1 MKTRKRMPAIGE
13 AFDADQMNDP
23 ERIESYI
30 RELEYYKPRGFS
42 KLVKEGRAIVR
53 TMWADAE
60 SDRMNVWDF
69 GHEWKLEAEALLTN
83 WARRVERH
91 EFISFGPF
99 PYSGSTGFSIDVE
112 SARDCAD
119 AVLEAGESVPRGFS
133 GMAFFVNDHGNV
145 HAQRFARGRMVR
157 NLFDVV

>member
-1 MKTRKRMPAIGE
+1 MKKAQRMPAIGE
-13 AFDADQMNDP
+13 AFDSDQMNDP

-42 KLVKEGRAIVR
+42 RLAKEGRAIVR

-60 SDRMNVWDF
+60 TDRMNAWDF
-69 GHEWKLEAEALLTN
+69 GHDWKLEVEALLTN

-99 PYSGSTGFSIDVE
+99 PYSGSTGFWIDVGE
-112 SARDCAD
+112 ARNDAD
-119 AVLEAGESVPRGFS
+119 IVLDAGDSVPRGFS
-133 GMAFFVNDHGNV
+133 GLAVFVNDHGNV
-145 HAQRFARGRMVR
+145 HAQRFSRGRMVR